1 MQDQITAM
9 AQKYAV
15 PEEDRR
21 VSAKVVAAHFGLKL
35 FTVYKLA
42 QRGRIPS
49 YKDYSRR
56 RFKLAEV
63 EEALKCK

>member
-1 MQDQITAM
+1 MQEQIIAM

-15 PEEDRR
+15 PEEERR

-35 FTVYKLA
+35 CTVYKLA

-49 YKDYSRR
+49 YKIYARR

-63 EEALKCK
+63 EEALKRK